1 MKKKKKE
8 HHEEHM
14 DETWLIPYS
23 DMLVLLLALFIVMFS
38 MSQVDKE
45 KFKKVSEQFNVIFS
59 DSGEGVQEGG
69 STSISFDNS
78 STSAVSD
85 TITEQD
91 TINEFKKMLEQ
102 EIQSGG
108 YADRV
113 KVELDK
119 EGLQISIQDIILFNS
134 GDAEVLN
141 KVTPLLLQISK
152 MLKGLDN
159 NIRIVG
165 HTDNIPIKNEK
176 FRSNWDLS
184 AARAI
189 NVMSFMVDSGGMNPE
204 KLSIQAYGQYMP
216 KYNNSTEEGRSKN
229 RRVEIFI
236 VRKYP
241 LTTEETGKND

>member
-1 MKKKKKE
+1 MKKKKE

-59 DSGEGVQEGG
+59 DSGTGSQEGSG
-69 STSISFDNS
+69 TSISLDNS
-78 STSAVSD
+78 STSEVSN

-91 TINEFKKMLEQ
+91 TINEFKRMLEQ
-102 EIQSGG
+102 EIESEG
-108 YADRV
+108 YADKV

-119 EGLQISIQDIILFNS
+119 EGLQISIQDAILFNS
-134 GDAEVLN
+134 GDAEVLK

-189 NVMSFMVDSGGMNPE
+189 NVMNFMVDSGGMNPE

-216 KYNNSTEEGRSKN
+216 KYNNSTEEGRAKN

-241 LTTEETGKND
+241 LNTEETGKND